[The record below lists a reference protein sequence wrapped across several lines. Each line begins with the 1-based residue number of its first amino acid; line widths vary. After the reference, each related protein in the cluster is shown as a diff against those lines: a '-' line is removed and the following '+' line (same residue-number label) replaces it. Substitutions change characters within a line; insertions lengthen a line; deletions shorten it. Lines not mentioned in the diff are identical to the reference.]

1 MIGETTMV
9 DSKSTRLGSN
19 EIAATLRREISNGD
33 RAPRERLQPER
44 ELAEVYGV
52 SRSTVRAALNRLA
65 EEGLV
70 EIKRGSGTYVAEAS
84 GSATQI
90 NMLVENARPLELIDA
105 RFALEP
111 HLCRLAVLHAR
122 TTDIDEME
130 NLIDSMD
137 EHLTDPIEF
146 SKADQAFHNLLA
158 QSTGNSLLIWFNTQI
173 SAVRIQDEWS
183 RMRQITLNSET
194 MALYNKQ
201 HRQILEAIRTR
212 EPELAAARMKEHL
225 ETARLSLT
233 RAAST

>member
-1 MIGETTMV
+1 MIDT
-9 DSKSTRLGSN
+9 KSTRHGSS
-19 EIAATLRREISNGD
+19 EIAAILRREISSGD

-44 ELAEVYGV
+44 ELSKLYGV

-70 EIKRGSGTYVAEAS
+70 EIKRGSGTYIAEAS
-84 GSATQI
+84 GAAARIDT
-90 NMLVENARPLELIDA
+90 LVENARPLELIDA

-122 TTDIDEME
+122 PTDIDTME
-130 NLIDSMD
+130 SLINSMD
-137 EHLTDPIEF
+137 AYLSDPIEF
-146 SKADQAFHNLLA
+146 SKADQEFHNLLA

-183 RMRQITLNSET
+183 RMRQITLNSKT
-194 MALYNKQ
+194 MALYNNQ
-201 HRQILEAIRTR
+201 HMQILDAIRNR
-212 EPELAAARMKEHL
+212 EPELAAAKMKEHL

>member
-1 MIGETTMV
+1 MIGETTMI

-122 TTDIDEME
+122 TTDID
-130 NLIDSMD
+130 
-137 EHLTDPIEF
+137 
-146 SKADQAFHNLLA
+146 
-158 QSTGNSLLIWFNTQI
+158 LIWFNTQI